1 MKLLSKA
8 LLILA
13 IITLIFGLNLFI
25 DKYTYRPSCIS
36 LSEPHYYDLEDN
48 LEILRDLLIILFFP
62 AVLVLLRYF
71 LIKKNINSFKNE

>member
-8 LLILA
+8 LIIFA
-13 IITLIFGLNLFI
+13 VITLIFGLNLFI

-48 LEILRDLLIILFFP
+48 LEILRDLLMTLFIPTVF
-62 AVLVLLRYF
+62 LLTRHI
-71 LIKKNINSFKNE
+71 IKKTK